1 VISSVVLKALTRNKY
16 FADFFPST
24 VVGTTVL
31 LTTILFAPA
40 VLADPVTASGS
51 ERDGIGRM
59 IFTWPSPVPF
69 LARVQNKQIIIKFAR
84 PAEGSFSGLVRSLK
98 KYIKAPRILDGG
110 RTLVFPLLGN
120 FDLNYSSRGRNVVV
134 EVIDPN
140 PPKTNASPL
149 KAPKITSEAR
159 DAPKRGRKLERVSI
173 RLGSHPSYSR
183 VVFDWKRRVKYKV
196 VKQGNL
202 VTLTFQRPA
211 NIIVTNLNR
220 NRLVNVKG
228 ARSQISGDMTIVGLS
243 VNSSTELKHF
253 RSGPKIILDVLNS
266 TGPDDA
272 PPIAKLVPRIK
283 AVKKGQTQVAEKKN
297 KKAPTNS
304 KSVSTNSRMAKKSG
318 KSKVPKKDRLTRQAV
333 ADVAC
338 PKSSS
343 SIGKGTPSKNQRA
356 FLRLDWPAPV
366 AAAVFR
372 RAGNLWMIFNKP
384 TKVDI
389 CKLKEQGGPILKSIV
404 QETADQATILR
415 IVTTN
420 GFNPSIRRNGFAWIF
435 DFKKQPL
442 KPQTV
447 INVKSQLSSPR
458 GPLLIAAIPDV
469 GEAIPFKDTKVYDNL
484 FVVPV
489 IPLAHGIIQNYK
501 YSHLNLL
508 STGQGIVVQ
517 PRVDDLHVR
526 SAKRGVEISSATSL
540 ALSVIRRKSSSTTK
554 FGRMNA
560 LTRIVKPKLWR
571 KIRRQ
576 KSEDFYKLHREKLEG
591 LTKTKGKDRAK
602 ARLDMALFLFG
613 NGYGHEANGV
623 LKLIRPKTSNVEAM
637 RQHRFLLGATDFLMG
652 RYKDALKALMH
663 PSMYGN
669 DEGEFWRA
677 AAKLAAG
684 EDVQNAAK
692 IMNAKGA
699 IFRAYPREIKM
710 RLGMRTVEAAILAE
724 DLKNGIKYL
733 GLLAKEEPKPKEIDQ
748 LAFMEGTIKQ
758 MQGNFPGAI
767 KAWKEVEKGQ
777 HRPSIAKAILART
790 DLELGTKKIKEKDVI
805 NELENLRFAWRGGDF
820 EFSLLRKLGSLY
832 LDVGDYRKGLRTLR
846 NVVSNFRANPNSSA
860 ITQKMESAFEELF
873 LNDVADKMLPIRSL
887 ALFEEFK
894 ELTPS
899 GKKGDRMIQK
909 LADRLASV
917 DLLDKAA
924 KLLEQQIKFRLTG
937 IEKAR
942 VGTQLAAVYILD
954 KKPEK
959 ALEALQKTNSTGQ
972 PVEMVKERR
981 HLNARSLIDLK
992 RGADALVPLE
1002 DDDSKE
1008 ADLLRSE
1015 IHWGKNWSKAA
1026 KALQRLMVAAGAA
1039 PGRKLN
1045 DKQAQLVLNFGV
1057 ALAYSTNNRGITR
1070 LSRDY
1075 LKEMD
1080 ATPYKDAFRLIASPD
1095 NIGLID
1101 YRTVANRVRTVS
1113 NFKNFMSVYR
1123 ERLKAGN
1130 LSQSN

>member
-1 VISSVVLKALTRNKY
+1 MVVKALTRSKNFY
-16 FADFFPST
+16 DFFIIT
-24 VVGTTVL
+24 AIGTLALVTA
-31 LTTILFAPA
+31 ILFAPA

-59 IFTWPSPVPF
+59 VFTWPSPVPF
-69 LARVQNKQIIIKFAR
+69 LARVQNKEIIIKFAR
-84 PAEGSFSGLVRSLK
+84 PAEGNYSGLVRSLK
-98 KYIKAPRILDGG
+98 KYISAPRILDGG
-110 RTLVFPLLGN
+110 RTLAFPLLGN

-140 PPKTNASPL
+140 PPKKDATAL
-149 KAPKITSEAR
+149 KASQTTSQKGG
-159 DAPKRGRKLERVSI
+159 APEPSRALGRISV
-173 RLGSHPSYSR
+173 RLGSHPTYSR
-183 VVFDWKRRVKYKV
+183 IVFDWKKRVKYNV
-196 VKQGNL
+196 MKQGNL

-211 NIIVTNLNR
+211 NITVTNLNQ

-228 ARSQISGDMTIVGLS
+228 AKSQVTGDTTIVSLS

-283 AVKKGQTQVAEKKN
+283 ANQKVQTKVAEKRN
-297 KKAPTNS
+297 KKTQNKS
-304 KSVSTNSRMAKKSG
+304 KSISTKSRISEKK
-318 KSKVPKKDRLTRQAV
+318 KKTKILKDGRLTSQMV

-338 PKSSS
+338 PKSPA
-343 SIGKGTPSKNQRA
+343 SIGKGAPKKNKRA
-356 FLRLDWPAPV
+356 SLRLDWPAPV

-372 RAGNLWMIFNKP
+372 RAGNLWMIFDKLK
-384 TKVDI
+384 KVDI
-389 CKLKEQGGPILKSIV
+389 CKLKEDGGNILKSIV
-404 QETADQATILR
+404 QETSDRVTILR
-415 IVTTN
+415 IVTAD

-435 DFKKQPL
+435 DFSKQPL

-458 GPLLIAAIPDV
+458 GPLLIATLPDV
-469 GEAIPFKDTKVYDNL
+469 GDAIPFKDTKVYDNL

-489 IPLAHGIIQNYK
+489 IPLAHGVIQNYK
-501 YSHLNLL
+501 YSQLSLL
-508 STGQGIVVQ
+508 PTGQGIVVQ
-517 PRVDDLHVR
+517 PKVDDLRVL
-526 SAKRGVEISSATSL
+526 SSKRGLEISATSSL
-540 ALSVIRRKSSSTTK
+540 ALSVIRRKANSTVR
-554 FGRMNA
+554 FGKMSA
-560 LTRIVKPKLWR
+560 LSRIIKPKLWR

-576 KSEDFYKLHREKLEG
+576 KTEDFYKLRREKLES

-602 ARLDMALFLFG
+602 ARLNMALFLFG
-613 NGYGHEANGV
+613 NGYGYEASGV
-623 LKLIRPKTSNVEAM
+623 LKLVKPKSSNVEAT
-637 RQHRFLLGATDFLMG
+637 RQYRFLLGATDYLKG

-692 IMNAKGA
+692 IMNAKGG

-710 RLGMRTVEAAILAE
+710 QLGMRTAEAAIMAE
-724 DLKNGIKYL
+724 DVKNGIKYL
-733 GLLAKEEPKPKEIDQ
+733 GLLAKEEPRPKEIDQ

-777 HRPSIAKAILART
+777 HRPSIAKAIFART
-790 DLELGTKKIKEKDVI
+790 NLELGTKKIKEKDVI

-832 LDVGDYRKGLRTLR
+832 LDVGEYRKGLRTLR

-860 ITQKMESAFEELF
+860 ITQKMEAAFEELF
-873 LNDVADKMLPIRSL
+873 LNDIADKMPPIRSL

-909 LADRLASV
+909 LADRLAAV
-917 DLLDKAA
+917 DLLGKAA
-924 KLLEQQIKFRLTG
+924 TLLEQQIEFRLTG
-937 IEKAR
+937 TEKAR
-942 VGTQLAAVYILD
+942 VGSQLAAVYILD
-954 KKPEK
+954 KKPAK
-959 ALEALQKTNSTGQ
+959 AQEALQKTDLSGQ
-972 PVEMVKERR
+972 SVEMARERR
-981 HLNARSLIDLK
+981 HLHARSLIDLK
-992 RGADALVPLE
+992 RGIDALVPLE
-1002 DDDSKE
+1002 DDDSRE

-1015 IHWGKNWSKAA
+1015 IHWGKNWPKAA

-1045 DKQAQLVLNFGV
+1045 DNQAQFVLNFGV
-1057 ALAYSTNNRGITR
+1057 ALAYSGNNRGITR

-1080 ATPYKDAFRLIASPD
+1080 ATPFKDAFRLIASPD

-1101 YRTVANRVRTVS
+1101 HRTVANRVRTVS
-1113 NFKNFMSVYR
+1113 NFKKFMSVYR

-1130 LSQSN
+1130 LSRLN